1 MANGDQNTDVN
12 STGAS
17 QTTAVQASQPAGG
30 SPTPPGNAPKTIP
43 PGFLK
48 DADGKP
54 SSMRLMSLIALFAS
68 IYFAWM
74 TLHSATSS
82 QNGVYITT
90 AFLLAAFAP
99 KALQKFIE
107 NYYPKG

>member
-1 MANGDQNTDVN
+1 MSEQPNNNPAQTANVTP
-12 STGAS
+12 GA
-17 QTTAVQASQPAGG
+17 QT
-30 SPTPPGNAPKTIP
+30 PKDIP

-54 SSMRLMSLIALFAS
+54 SSMRLMSVIALFAS
-68 IYFAWM
+68 IFFGWM
-74 TLHSATSS
+74 TIESDAPN
-82 QNGVYITT
+82 QNGVFITT

-107 NYYPKG
+107 NYSPQRT